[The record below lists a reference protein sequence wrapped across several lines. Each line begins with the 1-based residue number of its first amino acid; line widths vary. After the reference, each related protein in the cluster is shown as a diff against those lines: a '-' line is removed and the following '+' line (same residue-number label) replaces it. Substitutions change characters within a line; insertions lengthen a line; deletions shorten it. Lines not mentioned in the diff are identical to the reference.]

1 MESSK
6 REVFSSLGRHHFW
19 NCLNGRLFRKR
30 PRLKVLYAVIPH
42 SRLEDLQ
49 VVPFNA
55 IVVGLI
61 AWGDHLLVLL
71 VNDLV
76 PLGKLQE
83 FPHGVLVC

>member
-1 MESSK
+1 MFCGIVKKGS
-6 REVFSSLGRHHFW
+6 VFLVGTISFLE
-19 NCLNGRLFRKR
+19 LFEW
-30 PRLKVLYAVIPH
+30 KVSYAVIPH
-42 SRLEDLQ
+42 SRREDLQ
-49 VVPFNA
+49 VVPFND

-76 PLGKLQE
+76 PLEKLQE